1 MERRFDERK
10 REIEHDAHIDK
21 SALAGCVRRLQQF
34 GKTYFA
40 HFRRSETRQNA
51 QFFLEGLLSDLPRKN
66 VESIAYRYEQDR
78 RALQRF
84 IGQTDWDHKVLLQ
97 RLAEQVAAE
106 IGEVDGILVFD
117 PSGFEKDG
125 KKSAGVQRQWLGRFG
140 KVDNGQVGTFMAY
153 ATRQE
158 HVLVNVRLF
167 IPKEWNDDPAR
178 CKRAHIPDQEYKKH
192 KTRHQHCLEMLKEQG
207 KLLPHKWVAGDDEMG
222 KVSSFRRALRKRK
235 VKYVLAVPCNTKVR
249 DLEDVPKY
257 SGRGAP
263 AKGAFVRVDEWKKS
277 LTEKDWQVLEVRDGE
292 KGVIVRKLAVCRV
305 LAHTERGRKDACEE
319 LLIVTERPD
328 GAGVKY
334 DYYLS
339 NALDES
345 VDEFSRVIVA
355 SHRVEDCFRRAKS
368 ACGLADYEVQTWHG
382 WHHHVALSLVACWF
396 LTKETLRRKKRVGC
410 R

>member
-10 REIEHDAHIDK
+10 REIEHDADIDK

-51 QFFLEGLLSDLPRKN
+51 QFFLEGLLADLPRKN

-84 IGQTDWDHKVLLQ
+84 IGQTDWDHKVLHQ

-158 HVLVNVRLF
+158 HVAERLRRYVSRRRPGWTHF
-167 IPKEWNDDPAR
+167 DMQRWSWR
-178 CKRAHIPDQEYKKH
+178 
-192 KTRHQHCLEMLKEQG
+192 KEQAYFY
-207 KLLPHKWVAGDDEMG
+207 H
-222 KVSSFRRALRKRK
+222 
-235 VKYVLAVPCNTKVR
+235 Y
-249 DLEDVPKY
+249 
-257 SGRGAP
+257 
-263 AKGAFVRVDEWKKS
+263 
-277 LTEKDWQVLEVRDGE
+277 
-292 KGVIVRKLAVCRV
+292 
-305 LAHTERGRKDACEE
+305 
-319 LLIVTERPD
+319 
-328 GAGVKY
+328 
-334 DYYLS
+334 YYLPP
-339 NALDES
+339 
-345 VDEFSRVIVA
+345 
-355 SHRVEDCFRRAKS
+355 
-368 ACGLADYEVQTWHG
+368 
-382 WHHHVALSLVACWF
+382 
-396 LTKETLRRKKRVGC
+396 
-410 R
+410 